1 MLLRQLIIIGAII
14 TGASRRNCCVA
25 ALRLTVGGLVRVHR
39 TIPTDAAERLLTTQT
54 GRLAILNQAE
64 RQLLQSDHS
73 CIKILGHIAPIHA
86 LATTGLV
93 TPKAICSF
101 TRPSRP
107 LLIRSLTELGPEPSI
122 HSRKRLPIIIVI
134 VLIPTPRSPAFSTV
148 PT

>member
-1 MLLRQLIIIGAII
+1 MALRRLIVMGAII
-14 TGASRRNCCVA
+14 TGASRRNSCVA
-25 ALRLTVGGLVRVHR
+25 AIRLAVGGLVRVHR

-101 TRPSRP
+101 SRP

-122 HSRKRLPIIIVI
+122 HSRKRLPIIIVT